1 MRITSTLTLTGLLVG
16 ALLLLA
22 APALAGGGGGVSQCR
37 ATSSGPE
44 MTMLDSCFEGIA
56 HEVEAGTT
64 LTVTNRGHLPHS
76 VTAADG
82 SFDSGTLGPGE
93 TFEVT
98 VDESGN
104 VPIYCTLHGTKD
116 GQGMAGVLMVGGAS
130 DAELASSSSSSAG
143 GPGSAA
149 GVAVA
154 GLIGLA
160 IGMVVERRRAGRNR
174 REAEAH

>member
-1 MRITSTLTLTGLLVG
+1 MTGLLVG
-16 ALLLLA
+16 ALLLVA
-22 APALAGGGGGVSQCR
+22 APALAGGGGGGSACL

-56 HEVEAGTT
+56 HELEAGTT
-64 LTVTNRGHLPHS
+64 LTVTNRGHLPHTI
-76 VTAADG
+76 TAADG

-93 TFEVT
+93 AFEVT
-98 VDESGN
+98 VDEAGN

-116 GQGMAGVLMVGGAS
+116 GQGMAGVLMVGGAA
-130 DAELASSSSSSAG
+130 DAELASTSSSAPPSST

-160 IGMVVERRRAGRNR
+160 IGMVVERRRAGRAR
-174 REAEAH
+174 REVEAY